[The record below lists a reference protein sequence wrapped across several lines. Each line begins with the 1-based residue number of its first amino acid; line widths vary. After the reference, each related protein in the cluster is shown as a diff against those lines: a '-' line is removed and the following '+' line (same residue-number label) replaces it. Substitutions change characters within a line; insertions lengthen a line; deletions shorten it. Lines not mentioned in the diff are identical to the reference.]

1 MQPHGGGPDT
11 VVVLGARG
19 LEVEVAGALVA
30 ALQQVDEPERLAQ
43 IARAEAQVLV
53 VLDAGLTVEVDV
65 EELVRPHGLGDA
77 VREVEPRHLLVS
89 GLRVDADQLGALQ
102 ALDEGQGVADGG
114 QQDVAA
120 RLVRLGLDGEAEV
133 VALLDDVLA
142 QQVEGL
148 LHPVE
153 GQADV
158 LRPAGLGPLAAAP
171 RHEGARAQ
179 LDGEVDVAQ
188 RLAERV
194 TAYATVVG
202 GEPAVLED
210 GMGEEVRGH
219 HGHDESAAVDRL
231 PEALDDPFALGL
243 RRPEGDQVVVVE
255 GHPQAPSS
263 ASRFTDSTG
272 SMAARVA
279 SPKGSLP
286 CQPTVHR
293 PKLNLSSG
301 VGVKR
306 SVIVVRPPSPAVG
319 TPGRQPGTPI
329 CSVS

>member
-1 MQPHGGGPDT
+1 M
-11 VVVLGARG
+11 
-19 LEVEVAGALVA
+19 
-30 ALQQVDEPERLAQ
+30 
-43 IARAEAQVLV
+43 
-53 VLDAGLTVEVDV
+53 

-142 QQVEGL
+142 QQIEGL

-255 GHPQAPSS
+255 GHPPGAQFREPPHRLDGVDGRA
-263 ASRFTDSTG
+263 G
-272 SMAARVA
+272 RVA
-279 SPKGSLP
+279 EGVPALP
-286 CQPTVHR
+286 AHGPQAEAELVLGGGGEAFRHRRPTAFACR
-293 PKLNLSSG
+293 
-301 VGVKR
+301 R
-306 SVIVVRPPSPAVG
+306 DARPPARHPYLFSVMTNQAHRTSTREP
-319 TPGRQPGTPI
+319 PDGRSRPRPLCRAATIP
-329 CSVS
+329 